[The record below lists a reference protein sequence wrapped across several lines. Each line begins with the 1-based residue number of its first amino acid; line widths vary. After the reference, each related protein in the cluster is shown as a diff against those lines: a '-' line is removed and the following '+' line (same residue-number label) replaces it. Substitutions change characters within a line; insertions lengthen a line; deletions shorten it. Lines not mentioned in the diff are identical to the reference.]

1 MNDSTTNKQTAKRAF
16 KDAAYGQLARIGKA
30 VASPK
35 RLELLDLLC
44 QTERTV
50 ESLAAETKMTV
61 ANTSQHLQ
69 ELQGARLVE
78 ASKRGRYVV
87 YRLADPLVCDFFRA
101 FRLLA
106 EDRLAEIDYIRRK
119 FFEDGVPVAAVDRAK
134 LLQRVRGNEAI
145 IIDVRP
151 QEEYVAGH
159 IANALPMPLDELQK
173 RLKDLPRSKEIVAYC
188 RGPFCV
194 LAKEAVDLL
203 RARGYRA
210 SRLEDSVQ
218 DWLAHGFPVATGEQP
233 SGKRA
238 SRSSTLVEA

>member
-1 MNDSTTNKQTAKRAF
+1 MKDKLTAKQAAKRAF

-44 QTERTV
+44 QTERSV
-50 ESLAAETKMTV
+50 ESLAEETKMTF

-69 ELQGARLVE
+69 ELQAARLVE
-78 ASKRGRYVV
+78 TSKRGRYVV
-87 YRLADPLVCDFFRA
+87 YRLADPLVCDFFRT

-106 EDRLAEIDYIRRK
+106 EDRLAEIDSIRRR
-119 FFEDGVPVAAVDRAK
+119 FFDDGVPVAAVDRTK

-159 IANALPMPLDELQK
+159 IASAVNIQLEELQK
-173 RLKDLPRSKEIVAYC
+173 RLKELPLSKEIVAYC

-203 RARGYRA
+203 RSRGYRA

-218 DWLAHGFPVATGEQP
+218 DWLAHGLPVATGEQP
-233 SGKRA
+233 SEKRN
-238 SRSSTLVEA
+238 SHSTQ